1 MRTIIA
7 FLLGVAVTI
16 GGFVIA
22 DEKKDPCLDQPVPQ
36 SVIDRLKK

>member
-1 MRTIIA
+1 MRIIIA

-22 DEKKDPCLDQPVPQ
+22 DEKKDPCLDKPIPK
-36 SVIDRLKK
+36 SIADRLRK